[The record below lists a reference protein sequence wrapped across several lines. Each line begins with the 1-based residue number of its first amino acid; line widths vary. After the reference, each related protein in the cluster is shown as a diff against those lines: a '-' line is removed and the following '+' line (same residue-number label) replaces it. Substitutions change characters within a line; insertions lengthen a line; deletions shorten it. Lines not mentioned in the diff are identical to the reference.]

1 MGLFEMF
8 RPKSPE
14 KPQVVQT
21 PESKE
26 IPAEKILSPEEKEK
40 MRIVKEFLNLAK
52 NIDEIAKRDPD
63 AGFKRIDHLADE
75 AENLKRLYKL
85 DIDFSKRQAIAD
97 ELLEVATNTPE
108 TEKYII
114 TNNGK
119 TRSSSLEIILRRAF
133 GAQ

>member
-1 MGLFEMF
+1 MF

-14 KPQVVQT
+14 KPPVVQA

-52 NIDEIAKRDPD
+52 NIDEVAKRDPD
-63 AGFKRIDHLADE
+63 AGFKRIDYLADE
-75 AENLKRLYKL
+75 AENLKKLYRL
-85 DIDFSKRQAIAD
+85 DTDFVKKQIIAD
-97 ELLEVATNTPE
+97 ELSNIAANIPE
-108 TEKYII
+108 IEKYII
-114 TNNGK
+114 TEEGK
-119 TRSSSLEIILRRAF
+119 VRSSSLDIILRRAF